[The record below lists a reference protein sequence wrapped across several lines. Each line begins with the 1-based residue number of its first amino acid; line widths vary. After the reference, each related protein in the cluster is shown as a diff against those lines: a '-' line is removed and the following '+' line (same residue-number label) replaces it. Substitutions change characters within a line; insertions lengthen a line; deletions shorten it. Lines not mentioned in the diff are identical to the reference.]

1 MTLPS
6 FNAEQ
11 SLYRSS
17 RHYRASAFATA
28 VVGVRPS
35 LDPTQGGFSYQQTC
49 GGCSYNPDTD
59 VLFCAVCADVCG
71 GIQINQPLPA
81 AGACAENGND
91 IANCN
96 GYLTCGGCG

>member
-1 MTLPS
+1 MRNNRFTGAAGITARRHLP
-6 FNAEQ
+6 
-11 SLYRSS
+11 LLL
-17 RHYRASAFATA
+17 SAFGPA
-28 VVGVRPS
+28 